1 MIYQKPRR
9 SFAIRFF
16 GFPGIALL
24 LAAFAVPQAKA
35 ETANLSGFWMGTGMV
50 LLSNSGPEPAKC
62 RAQFFQ
68 NGPDLAVQAQCATPS
83 GSTEQAA
90 RLREV
95 AANTYAGTFFNPEFK
110 IAGTIQITV
119 RDNRQYV
126 TLWSEAGT
134 ASLTFWR

>member
-1 MIYQKPRR
+1 MIRQKPPR
-9 SFAIRFF
+9 SSAMKFCEVLSIV
-16 GFPGIALL
+16 LL
-24 LAAFAVPQAKA
+24 MAAFAAPQARA
-35 ETANLSGFWMGTGMV
+35 ETANLSGLWFGTGMV

-90 RLREV
+90 RLRQV
-95 AANTYAGTFFNPEFK
+95 APDSYSGSFFNPEFK
-110 IAGTIQITV
+110 ISGTIQITV

-134 ASLTFWR
+134 ASLTFWH

>member
-1 MIYQKPRR
+1 MICQKPWR
-9 SFAIRFF
+9 SSAMKICEVV
-16 GFPGIALL
+16 GTALL
-24 LAAFAVPQAKA
+24 MAAFAAPQARA
-35 ETANLSGFWMGTGMV
+35 EPTNLSGFWMGAGMV

-95 AANTYAGTFFNPEFK
+95 ATDTYAGTFFNPEFK
-110 IAGTIQITV
+110 ISGTIQITV